1 MATSDVATTVLA
13 TNSTKNGY
21 ATVLVVGETGT
32 RQSLAPKITVQI
44 DHSGLETKYSD
55 RFDNVHYYT

>member
-21 ATVLVVGETGT
+21 ATVMVSESTGT
-32 RQSLAPKITVQI
+32 RQSLAPTMVIQT
-44 DHSGLETKYSD
+44 DHSGLETKYKD
-55 RFDNVHYYT
+55 RIDNTHYYT